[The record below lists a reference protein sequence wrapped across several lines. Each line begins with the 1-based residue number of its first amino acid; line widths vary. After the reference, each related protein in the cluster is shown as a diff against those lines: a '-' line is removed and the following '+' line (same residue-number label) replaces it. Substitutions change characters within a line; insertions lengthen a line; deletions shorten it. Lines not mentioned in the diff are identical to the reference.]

1 MYWSQPGIK
10 YRPPPKLDN
19 TPEESKI
26 AFGKHFQR
34 EFDLYDGPI
43 TCLNLVEKS
52 GREKVIGD
60 AYLDSALALDRTDM
74 NFVYFDFHEYCRGTF
89 FAIYFLSVKSLI
101 LRCSPHLFTQKII
114 FVIFLTN

>member
-74 NFVYFDFHEYCRGTF
+74 NFVYFDFHEYCRGM
-89 FAIYFLSVKSLI
+89 YFL
-101 LRCSPHLFTQKII
+101 CYLF
-114 FVIFLTN
+114 FFLLKVVF

>member
-74 NFVYFDFHEYCRGTF
+74 NFVYFDFHEYCRGT
-89 FAIYFLSVKSLI
+89 AIFFLSVFSVKSTHSFYTHI
-101 LRCSPHLFTQKII
+101 FCSS
-114 FVIFLTN
+114 